1 MEHARLCLAC
11 HAPLTNKRID
21 AVTCS
26 GKCRLKK
33 WRALKEQSVLIP
45 FRLSTSLHLDLF
57 LAAYAANK
65 GVNAYLTSLVSNHL
79 TTNV

>member
-1 MEHARLCLAC
+1 MGQNRLCLSC
-11 HAPLTNKRID
+11 HLPLTNKRID

-26 GKCRLKK
+26 GKCRSKK

-45 FRLSTSLHLDLF
+45 FRLPTSVHLDLF

-65 GVNAYLTSLVSNHL
+65 GVDAYLTSLVSNHL
-79 TTNV
+79 SSNF